1 MNSVQLWRSVLLL
14 AIAALFGWQTLQLNI
29 GSFTRPGAGLFPALV
44 SGLLALIAITML
56 IKSRFEAAEPVNLSL
71 RSITFVIL
79 GIIGFAIL
87 AHWSVIPAV
96 IFLVF
101 VSSLAGTDFSV
112 MRCVQLSIALIA
124 IAAAFRYGL
133 GLNLRFY

>member
-1 MNSVQLWRSVLLL
+1 MNSVQLWRSVFLL
-14 AIAALFGWQTLQLNI
+14 AIAALFGWQTMQLNI
-29 GSFTRPGAGLFPALV
+29 GSLTRPGAGLFPALV
-44 SGLLALIAITML
+44 SGLLAVIAITMM
-56 IKSRFEAAEPVNLSL
+56 IRTRFETAEPLNLSL
-71 RSITFVIL
+71 RSISYVIA

-87 AHWSVIPAV
+87 AHWSVVPAV

-101 VSSLAGTDFSV
+101 VSSLAGTDYSI

-133 GLNLRFY
+133 GLDLRFY